1 MKVIKI
7 IFRMKSYF
15 ITGTDTDAGKTYVT
29 AGLAAAIR
37 KIGIDIGIM
46 KPFAAGTPQKVGFK
60 SEDTEILA
68 RAAQIN
74 DAEQLINP
82 QFFPIPASPYTAS
95 ESLGVEVDVDLVLQN
110 FKKLLKI
117 HEMMLVEGM
126 GGIFTPILKDY
137 FVTNLIKDMGLDVIV
152 VTRSRIGTVNHTL
165 MTCKMCTI
173 YGLSVRGII
182 INNFDDNGYSIN
194 ELKRDLEKLTGISV
208 LGVIPNIKKFDLET
222 TRDYIEKEIDLHSLL
237 S

>member
-1 MKVIKI
+1 L
-7 IFRMKSYF
+7 KSYF
-15 ITGTDTDAGKTYVT
+15 ITGTDTDVGKTWIT
-29 AGLAAAIR
+29 AGIASAL
-37 KIGIDIGIM
+37 KKMGIDIGIM
-46 KPFAAGTPQKVGFK
+46 KPFAAGTNQKVGFK

-68 RAAQIN
+68 KAAKIN

-82 QFFPIPASPYTAS
+82 QFFPIPASPFTAS
-95 ESLGVEVDVDLVLQN
+95 ESLGVKVDVNLVLQN

-126 GGIFTPILKDY
+126 GGILTPILKDY

-173 YGLSVRGII
+173 YGLRVHGII
-182 INNFDDNGYSIN
+182 INNFDVNGYSIN
-194 ELKRDLEKLTGISV
+194 ELKRDLEKLTGIPV
-208 LGVIPNIKKFDLET
+208 LGVMPNIKNFNLET
-222 TRDYIEKEIDLHSLL
+222 LRDSIEKEIDLQSLL
-237 S
+237 N

>member
-37 KIGIDIGIM
+37 KMGIDIGIM
-46 KPFAAGTPQKVGFK
+46 KPFAAGTPQKVGLK
-60 SEDTEILA
+60 SKDTEILA

-126 GGIFTPILKDY
+126 GGVFTPILKDY

-173 YGLSVRGII
+173 YGLRVRGII

-222 TRDYIEKEIDLHSLL
+222 LRDCIEKEIDLHSLL